1 MAARRR
7 PPLRTP
13 LRVALALIIGFAG
26 AMAYMAFVI
35 WIGYRQAYSGGG
47 SGAAVQ
53 AFGIQ
58 IYEIVRA
65 GESYAGSAR
74 GPAMGLVC
82 GIGMAVAVIIEE
94 LLRRVRQVR
103 G

>member
-7 PPLRTP
+7 PPLRTL

-35 WIGYRQAYSGGG
+35 WIGYRQAYSGG

-58 IYEIVRA
+58 IYDIVRA